1 MSKINKILIGSNN
14 KGKFKEI
21 ADLLPSELKKISP
34 NQFKIDS
41 PEENGKTFI
50 KNSEIKADF
59 YCKKTNIV
67 KSFLKTKVICYTKC
81 III

>member
-34 NQFKIDS
+34 NYKNFERVYTLNDDKLIALIEIDD
-41 PEENGKTFI
+41 GV
-50 KNSEIKADF
+50 
-59 YCKKTNIV
+59 V
-67 KSFLKTKVICYTKC
+67 KPKR
-81 III
+81 IINY

>member
-50 KNSEIKADF
+50 ENSEIKADF
-59 YCKKTNIV
+59 
-67 KSFLKTKVICYTKC
+67 FL
-81 III
+81 